1 MLSAKQ
7 PGAPVLWEWDGQTV
21 MYKKHHC
28 SFFYNKCYTFHSL
41 QELEEYFKLH
51 RKDLLAFEFAVLVA
65 LEFSLHTPD
74 AEIFTHY
81 QRLLYSS

>member
-1 MLSAKQ
+1 MGMGRTNSNVPL
-7 PGAPVLWEWDGQTV
+7 L
-21 MYKKHHC
+21 
-28 SFFYNKCYTFHSL
+28 FFFITNATFHLL